1 MSGGGAYLPLFCPV
15 ITLGARG
22 VFFFVVACEHRLLAR
37 TEKISSMSAKQE
49 NHAGQGDIGSR
60 VCGLFSYR
68 IPQSQLRLPVIKLAI
83 KFWNKMHENTKLK
96 SLALNELE
104 LRKIVH
110 ILCFGIR

>member
-22 VFFFVVACEHRLLAR
+22 VFFRSSLRTQAPGENGKNKFDERETGEPCRTRGHREPCLRDIFLSNPTIAASLAR
-37 TEKISSMSAKQE
+37 YKT
-49 NHAGQGDIGSR
+49 R
-60 VCGLFSYR
+60 
-68 IPQSQLRLPVIKLAI
+68 
-83 KFWNKMHENTKLK
+83 NKMHENTKLK